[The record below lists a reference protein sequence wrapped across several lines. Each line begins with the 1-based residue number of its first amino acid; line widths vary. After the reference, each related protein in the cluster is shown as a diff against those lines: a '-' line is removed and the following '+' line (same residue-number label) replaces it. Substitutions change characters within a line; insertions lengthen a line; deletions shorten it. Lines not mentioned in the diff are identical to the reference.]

1 LLILPTLVQTA
12 GDTPSPNSR
21 FANAKSIK
29 TDAAGEPC
37 GDFCAR
43 YFDAGGDSELAQYI
57 MALLS
62 GANTFVPQVN
72 DYDLPFFTQIDLSEN
87 RSLPLPS
94 QIKNDIVGIINSI
107 GHKVGVNKFLFV
119 GAPGTGKT
127 ETVKQIARILD
138 RDLFSID
145 FDAVIDS
152 KLGQTSKNL
161 SHVFEELNK
170 LPHPDKVVILFD
182 ELDSIALDRINAN
195 DLREMGRVTSSMLKG
210 LDALSDSI
218 VLIATTNLA
227 EQFDR
232 AVLRRFDSVIN
243 FNRYSRDD
251 LVEVAESI
259 LDRFLNKFKF
269 AGRNMRLFRKILLT
283 MSHIPFP
290 GDMNNLIK
298 TSLAFSDPHGE
309 YDYLRKLYESP
320 SYPGEE
326 TTPIPYIES
335 DKNNP
340 MPQALVIFEYFET
353 GEVEPDE
360 RGKPAKIVDQIPH
373 MYIDTKILE
382 QVLTKDELHRVR

>member
-1 LLILPTLVQTA
+1 MSDHIRKRNILNLIKYYAERNDA
-12 GDTPSPNSR
+12 G
-21 FANAKSIK
+21 FKSEAYEI
-29 TDAAGEPC
+29 
-37 GDFCAR
+37 AR

-309 YDYLRKLYESP
+309 YDYLRKFYESL
-320 SYPGEE
+320 EE
-326 TTPIPYIES
+326 GNSVNDLKHLQSRGFTVREIE
-335 DKNNP
+335 
-340 MPQALVIFEYFET
+340 
-353 GEVEPDE
+353 
-360 RGKPAKIVDQIPH
+360 
-373 MYIDTKILE
+373 
-382 QVLTKDELHRVR
+382 VLTGVSKSQVSRELSE